1 MSASGGQHCPGPHQ
15 CAAWTLHRVEVLH
28 AAESIWQ
35 RRDVG
40 TYMRAPFVTA
50 AVTSSGSSRSLLFD
64 SHGDAVGR
72 VEWLWRAYLFCR

>member
-1 MSASGGQHCPGPHQ
+1 MSASHGGQHCPGPHQ
-15 CAAWTLHRVEVLH
+15 CAAWTLHRVEVLR

-50 AVTSSGSSRSLLFD
+50 AVALCSSIHMATPSGVSSDCGVCICF
-64 SHGDAVGR
+64 VGY
-72 VEWLWRAYLFCR
+72 E